1 MLLINAHL
9 KDKHDHPT
17 DEENDEES
25 NSNGQEEVHALDVD
39 DLLDEVETKDTV
51 NTKDVQEH

>member
-1 MLLINAHL
+1 MTIPLM
-9 KDKHDHPT
+9 KK
-17 DEENDEES
+17 NDEES